1 MNVLKIYTLNEDGTS
16 SAFPNEYEQAEFDD
30 YEYTASRMGGAPS
43 ITAKIKHRLCLDNL
57 WTEKQYVE
65 FRGCKYFVRDTPSSS
80 KDNNDTRYEHDITF
94 LHERF
99 VLENVYMLDS
109 VFTDEEY
116 PDAQPETDKYVS
128 NSTKV
133 VFWGDVHEFVGRFNA
148 CLYAAGLQ
156 RDYQTVVRQEIKEYG
171 GMHNQS
177 GANVT
182 VKINNDETITIQGGG
197 NGGVSIQINCNLILW
212 HKYFVRK
219 GNIKAYFQNDNI
231 IISDKISSAETS
243 GILTVDA
250 GFIEEKTQI
259 LELVFE
265 GRDVYDFTV
274 APLVVDL
281 TELYGRGNEP
291 ETAEEFAARLG
302 YSSPDEIPAIK
313 FGKTETIGVFK
324 GYKVVVDEGVT
335 SEEAL
340 VAFEDKYFS
349 EALQEI
355 FNIFKLPYYWVGN
368 CCHIGLAPEE
378 LSEVFEYGAEN
389 ALLSIEK
396 QNNNQ
401 GYCNRATGV
410 GSSDNIPYYYPNVQ
424 APDVTIPHAVEGNK
438 GITEDSSFSL
448 IADENAMRRWNDMES
463 VADNESPWVNR
474 GIAYRTGSPNGIVF
488 ENYWMLS
495 NTAVHNQVEYETSIG
510 VWNAGRDSERFR
522 SDWWYKV
529 TEQPYHSL
537 AFFTR
542 RTRYLY
548 TWSAIN
554 NHYRPYD
561 WMENLG
567 IIGDAYRYMEGST
580 PWNNCKFTFPFKFTS
595 AKGGVRVK
603 IKIQIRE
610 LLSPQGCLLS
620 LSSVSFFSA
629 PNAVCNII
637 SFEPD
642 SSLTYTLEVEIFDNV
657 QNEDLQY
664 LDVYISNETAKSSN
678 QEGFYLYKAYVGTPK
693 VSAVEGR
700 WYKEPLNSLSDLFYH
715 RDLSYWG
722 LASTQTPVNGDRIVR
737 KFKKAVA
744 DKIIPVSNV
753 LMPTIYRNT
762 TGAESFYNAL
772 NEKSLIL
779 DEKYK
784 GYKEFYK
791 GDNSKYLEFEHEF
804 VQDNPRETKY
814 TFEDIKPTIKGMTSQ
829 TIVDGKNVPMNV
841 FLDAAYDNADND
853 YLNVDDDQ
861 KEAKYAHSYFFVKL
875 PKTTTN
881 AVDMARNFNLFACAD
896 ENGND
901 MVLSV
906 TSGSCGGCNFKV
918 MVDEKTRSKN
928 PVLVDGNG
936 NLLRDGNGNVLLV
949 GNKNAAGYTYQDIQQ
964 DTSTNE
970 VWIALEKE
978 ADTYAIIMPNVTSNL
993 RVVKNDSFVILNI
1006 HLPLAYIQ
1014 DAEDRLSKAI
1024 IAQMQKD
1031 NSERFSFNISFSRV
1045 YMEDNP
1051 IIASS
1056 LTENA
1061 KVYVRYDGLT
1071 IPLYVNNYS
1080 FKMSSGSPL
1089 PEISVDLNDEI
1100 AIGSNYSQNRQGD
1113 ISEPLSTIMGGAG
1126 TVLPIITST
1135 DKVTKPSDGN
1145 IFSALYAYQNFV
1157 SKTKDDTIAGLIHFL
1172 QSITVDGSITSGYL
1186 KTDMIEIG
1194 EYLKGIVGSNRGA
1207 MITPE
1212 GDIYAKNIYIE
1223 ESLSVPTVKFNRIM
1237 GILGYFIISM
1247 AGGKVKEV
1255 EKDLLTDDDNNTL
1268 YQQVDADGNPIYDA
1282 NGNALT
1288 TTDVTGYPLYEKSG
1302 WVTLDL
1308 ESGEIGSVAIGDMLI
1323 GFWHDFGDNSLVDM
1337 DGDAD
1342 GVRNGDIAIRGF
1354 QSVYF
1359 YVDKIDEN
1367 VGTSNSRFHY
1377 ILRSEQEPTWEKSYH
1392 PQPEMFFYG
1401 FGNQIDEDRQ
1411 SITIM
1416 SREYTVRLIDKSTW
1430 RYDESN
1436 IIEIH
1441 GKLDGFSMFAENDRG
1456 ETYVKRFTGY
1466 GNVIGNSY
1474 IFGKIDQFER
1484 VSYKM
1489 EIDTG
1494 GDTFIGVGETKTL
1507 TFTVIDGYGVEQ
1519 TPVKWSVTRS
1529 SNKTNDDKVWN
1540 AQHKDFSGILKLTL
1554 ADDFYGIDRAT
1565 FTVIA
1570 TMSDKRTAEMI
1581 VEM

>member
-1 MNVLKIYTLNEDGTS
+1 MNVLKIYTLNEGGTS
-16 SAFPNEYEQAEFDD
+16 TPFPNEYEQAVFDD

-80 KDNNDTRYEHDITF
+80 KDNNDTRYEHEVTF

-109 VFTDEEY
+109 VFTDEKH

-148 CLYAAGLQ
+148 CLYAAGL
-156 RDYQTVVRQEIKEYG
+156 G
-171 GMHNQS
+171 GSEES
-177 GANVT
+177 G
-182 VKINNDETITIQGGG
+182 
-197 NGGVSIQINCNLILW
+197 
-212 HKYFVRK
+212 
-219 GNIKAYFQNDNI
+219 
-231 IISDKISSAETS
+231 
-243 GILTVDA
+243 
-250 GFIEEKTQI
+250 GF
-259 LELVFE
+259 
-265 GRDVYDFTV
+265 Y
-274 APLVVDL
+274 
-281 TELYGRGNEP
+281 
-291 ETAEEFAARLG
+291 
-302 YSSPDEIPAIK
+302 
-313 FGKTETIGVFK
+313 
-324 GYKVVVDEGVT
+324 VVVDEGVT
-335 SEEAL
+335 SEETL
-340 VAFEDKYFS
+340 VAFEDKFFS

-355 FNIFKLPYYWVGN
+355 FNVFKLPYYWVGN

-438 GITEDSSFSL
+438 GITEDSSLSL
-448 IADENAMRRWNDMES
+448 IADENAMKRWNDMES
-463 VADNESPWVNR
+463 VADNESPWANR

-495 NTAVHNQVEYETSIG
+495 NTAVHNQVEYETHIG
-510 VWNAGRDSERFR
+510 VWNSGRDSERWK
-522 SDWWYKV
+522 SDWWYKF
-529 TEQPYHSL
+529 TQQPYSKL
-537 AFFTR
+537 AIHT

-548 TWSAIN
+548 TWSANN

-561 WMENLG
+561 WMSELG
-567 IIGDAYRYMEGST
+567 VIGDAYGFMEGST
-580 PWNNCKFTFPFKFTS
+580 PWNNCKFEFPFKFTS

-610 LLSPQGCLLS
+610 LLSSRGCLLS

-642 SSLTYTLEVEIFDNV
+642 SSLTYTLEVEIFNNV

-664 LDVYISNETAKSSN
+664 LDVYIINETAKTSN
-678 QEGFYLYKAYVGTPK
+678 QEGFYLYNAYVGTPK

-700 WYKEPLNSLSDLFYH
+700 WYKEPLNNLSDLFYH

-744 DKIIPVSNV
+744 DKIIPISNV

-772 NEKSLIL
+772 NEKSLIVN
-779 DEKYK
+779 EKYK
-784 GYKEFYK
+784 DYKEFYK

-804 VQDNPRETKY
+804 VQDNPRESKY

-841 FLDAAYDNADND
+841 FLDVAYDNADND
-853 YLNVDDDQ
+853 YLNVDGDQ

-949 GNKNAAGYTYQDIQQ
+949 GNKNAAGYTYQAGQQ

-978 ADTYAIIMPNVTSNL
+978 TDTYGIIMPNATSNL

-1051 IIASS
+1051 IIARS

-1061 KVYVRYDGLT
+1061 KIYVRYDGLT

-1157 SKTKDDTIAGLIHFL
+1157 SKTKDDTIAGLIRFL
-1172 QSITVDGSITSGYL
+1172 QSITVDGSITSGCL
-1186 KTDMIEIG
+1186 KTDLIEIG

-1223 ESLSVPTVKFNRIM
+1223 ESLSVPSVKFNRIM

-1282 NGNALT
+1282 DGNALT
-1288 TTDVTGYPLYEKSG
+1288 TTDVTGYPLYGKSG

-1308 ESGEIGSVAIGDMLI
+1308 ESGEIGSVAIGDMLL

-1377 ILRSEQEPTWEKSYH
+1377 ILRSVQEPTWEKSYH

-1401 FGNQIDEDRQ
+1401 FGNQIDEERQ

-1416 SREYTVRLIDKSTW
+1416 SREYTVRLIEKSNW
-1430 RYDESN
+1430 RYDENN

-1474 IFGKIDQFER
+1474 IFGQIDQFER

-1519 TPVKWSVTRS
+1519 TPIKWSVTRS

-1565 FTVIA
+1565 FTVVA
-1570 TMSDKRTAEMI
+1570 TMSDERTAEMI